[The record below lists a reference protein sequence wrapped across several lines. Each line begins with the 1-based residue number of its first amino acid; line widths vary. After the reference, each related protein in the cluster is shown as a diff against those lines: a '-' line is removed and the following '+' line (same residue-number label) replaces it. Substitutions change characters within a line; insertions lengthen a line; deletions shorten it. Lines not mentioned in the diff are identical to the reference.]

1 MIAKFCRYLYTQF
14 NQISESNRENQM
26 GNTVDMNRIMSYKQ
40 MNDALGNYDLNV
52 RQVKPILKRQSTRW
66 KLDSMTSC

>member
-14 NQISESNRENQM
+14 DQISESNREYQM